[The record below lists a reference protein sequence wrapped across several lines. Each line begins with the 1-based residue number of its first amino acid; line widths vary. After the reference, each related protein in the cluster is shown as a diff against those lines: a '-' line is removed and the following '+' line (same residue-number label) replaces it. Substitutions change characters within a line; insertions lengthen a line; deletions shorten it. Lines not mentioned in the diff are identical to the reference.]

1 MTVKIYQLKDISR
14 EVHMVGKY
22 AGVSFPIKSV
32 KKVITQDGT
41 KYVAETWE
49 HDSTRVPY
57 IDFYDIRQG
66 SDGEYYKDED
76 SPVQGGLSPHEAI
89 VIAIELKQAC
99 DYIQNRE
106 WEKQ

>member
-14 EVHMVGKY
+14 EVHMVGNSV
-22 AGVSFPIKSV
+22 GVSFHLKHYTRLAVSAGTRSV
-32 KKVITQDGT
+32 T
-41 KYVAETWE
+41 ETWVRDP
-49 HDSTRVPY
+49 DSTPY
-57 IDFYDIRQG
+57 INFYDIRQG
-66 SDGEYYKDED
+66 SDGEYYKDDD
-76 SPVQGGLSPHEAI
+76 SPVQGGLSPHQAI